1 MFGKPSGEKL
11 HLGAREAI
19 EAKIWAGLIEG
30 RSKRGMVEEGENE
43 RSGACRGSVE
53 TEAKYCENAR
63 ALSLLVNRREP
74 FRSMIPGGADL
85 LELRRVLQRL

>member
-1 MFGKPSGEKL
+1 MLGKQSGEKL
-11 HLGAREAI
+11 HLGAREAMP
-19 EAKIWAGLIEG
+19 ARIWAGLIEG
-30 RSKRGMVEEGENE
+30 RSNRGIVGEGTLG
-43 RSGACRGSVE
+43 RRGACIGRVD
-53 TEAKYCENAR
+53 TEAKYLEKAK